1 MITIFSKKTF
11 GMYLNGGMYLLLWKV
26 SWCTQPL
33 WCPCGTLAHWFG
45 TLTHWYC
52 CARNPCGTLVL
63 WYNRAILH
71 WHSLA
76 LVYWYTAPVVHC
88 AQCAMVHLYT
98 LAHSFGTLCTQPL
111 WCSCNR
117 KSHHAPSDTIIIVV
131 TSIVIIIVIIIIVII
146 IIVITINLSLG
157 STV

>member
-1 MITIFSKKTF
+1 MFSKKTF

-98 LAHSFGTLCTQPL
+98 LAHSFGTLTH
-111 WCSCNR
+111 WYSCARNPCGAR
-117 KSHHAPSDTIIIVV
+117 VTGNPTMHHLTPSSSSSPALSSSSSSSSSWSP
-131 TSIVIIIVIIIIVII
+131 SI
-146 IIVITINLSLG
+146 SL
-157 STV
+157 